1 MNGVWSNLWR
11 RDPVIHKSHLLQSLS
26 GRDRE
31 RTSERCDMNIE
42 LLQGCVCAC
51 VCAVHLVS
59 NLLQANVQKSITK
72 KTATKTHTSHNYM
85 GRVHPGALN

>member
-11 RDPVIHKSHLLQSLS
+11 QDPVIHKSHLLQSLS

-42 LLQGCVCAC
+42 LLQGC